1 MLVVEPF
8 AHGAF
13 EFFLGDQAGCIAND
27 RVVLVFEPPA
37 LLALSLEH
45 RVLVQEQ
52 LLFEIVV
59 CHLCLTLQY
68 SVGFRQ
74 FLLLVL
80 HQKHLLVDR
89 PVGVLA

>member
-13 EFFLGDQAGCIAND
+13 EFFLGHQAGRIAND
-27 RVVLVFEPPA
+27 CVVLVLQPPA
-37 LLALSLEH
+37 LLALSLQH

-52 LLFEIVV
+52 FLLEIVV
-59 CHLCLTLQY
+59 CHLSLTFQY

-80 HQKHLLVDR
+80 H
-89 PVGVLA
+89 

>member
-13 EFFLGDQAGCIAND
+13 EFFLGYQARRIAND
-27 RVVLVFEPPA
+27 CVVLVLQPPA

-59 CHLCLTLQY
+59 RHFSLTFQY
-68 SVGFRQ
+68 PVGFCQ

-80 HQKHLLVDR
+80 H
-89 PVGVLA
+89 